1 MIKIDYFITDIV
13 EENNKIKEVIIWKSE
28 KRELDYKK
36 CELIQED
43 LPISKSKVINYINIK
58 LKYKIIPKIFHQLY
72 YSVKNSHK
80 DIISILLD
88 IHPKQTKIR
97 HLMVPYHF

>member
-43 LPISKSKVINYINIK
+43 LPISKSKVINYINSGFIVYTASYNAEK
-58 LKYKIIPKIFHQLY
+58 FFIGSQVFVTNDNKYIRTDSSQKEEDYLKFL
-72 YSVKNSHK
+72 N
-80 DIISILLD
+80 
-88 IHPKQTKIR
+88 
-97 HLMVPYHF
+97 F